1 MSPRFAVDTKQEEFC
16 IMRKIISKQEEDKKR
31 TRKQFIVG
39 GVLIFIMLF
48 SVIGYSF
55 QGKEKDNIKKINYNG
70 VEFIKQDNFWITKQ
84 GNLNFAFKYNPYEA
98 EKINSKINKLENYYG
113 KPLYLSSED
122 SEASLEI
129 YRNLDQIVQRIQFAC
144 LENEKCNDK
153 ALPVKTCSENFIVIK
168 ESNNS
173 EIKQQ
178 ENCVFIYGN
187 QENLTQLTDS
197 FLFKAI
203 EITQ

>member
-1 MSPRFAVDTKQEEFC
+1 
-16 IMRKIISKQEEDKKR
+16 MRKIISKQEEDKKR

-55 QGKEKDNIKKINYNG
+55 QGKEKDNVKKINYNG
-70 VEFIKQDNFWITKQ
+70 VEFIQQDNFWITKQ
-84 GNLNFAFKYNPYEA
+84 GRLNLAFKYNPYEV
-98 EKINSKINKLENYYG
+98 EKITFNINKLEDYYG
-113 KPLYLSSED
+113 KPLYLFSEN
-122 SEASLEI
+122 SEANLEI

-144 LENEKCNDK
+144 LENQECKDK
-153 ALPVKTCSENFIVIK
+153 TLPVKTCDDNFIIIK
-168 ESNNS
+168 KGNS
-173 EIKQQ
+173 TEIIQN

-187 QENLTQLTDS
+187 QENLTRLTDS